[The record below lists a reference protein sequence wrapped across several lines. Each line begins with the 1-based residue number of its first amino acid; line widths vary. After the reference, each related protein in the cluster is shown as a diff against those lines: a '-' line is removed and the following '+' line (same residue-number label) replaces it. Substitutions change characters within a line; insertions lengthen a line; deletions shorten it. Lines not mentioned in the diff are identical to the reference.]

1 MTGEEPFTGNA
12 NAGEQKVDRTSKT
25 LANRD
30 RAAAIFYTSANRIA
44 SRSGSLPNQR

>member
-1 MTGEEPFTGNA
+1 MTGKEPFTGNA
-12 NAGEQKVDRTSKT
+12 NAGEQKVHCTSEM

-30 RAAAIFYTSANRIA
+30 RSAGTFYTSASRIA